1 MTDTAVPTTAAPP
14 GAPAQKPLHTSEPVD
29 IVCADGVRLRGHFF
43 GAAAGVPRPLPVLI
57 SPATGV
63 RQEFYGHFADWLARA
78 GYHVLVFDYR
88 GVGQSLHG
96 PLAQCDAQLA
106 HWGQRDQVAA
116 LQWLLARSQAPQALL
131 VGHSAG
137 GQMLGLLPNHAQVAR
152 LVGVATST
160 GWFGGMRPG
169 FALKARLSLRVLL
182 PLATRWLGYAPTARI
197 GLGENLPAAVA
208 RQWGQWCAAGGYA
221 TNAVRGR
228 PAQDFHAQ
236 VRTPVTVLY
245 ATDDDIATPATVHDL
260 LRTWPAAPHQAVA
273 VRPAD
278 HGLRSIGHIHW
289 FRPSH
294 RVLWPLIGAALR
306 GETA

>member
-1 MTDTAVPTTAAPP
+1 MTDIPATTARAAAQPAP
-14 GAPAQKPLHTSEPVD
+14 EPVD
-29 IVCADGVRLRGHFF
+29 IACADGVRLRGHFF
-43 GAAAGVPRPLPVLI
+43 HAAPGAAARPLPVLL

-63 RQEFYGHFADWLARA
+63 RQQFYWHFAGWLAQQ
-78 GYHVLVFDYR
+78 GYAVLVFDYR
-88 GVGQSLHG
+88 GIGQSLHG
-96 PLAQCDAQLA
+96 PLARCDARLVD
-106 HWGQRDQVAA
+106 WGQRDQVAA
-116 LQWLLARSQAPQALL
+116 LQWLLARCQAAQAIL

-152 LVGVATST
+152 LVGVAASS
-160 GWFGGMRPG
+160 GWFGGMRLA
-169 FALKARLSLRVLL
+169 FALKARLGLRVLM
-182 PLATRWLGYAPTARI
+182 PLASRWLGYAPTSRI

-221 TNAVRGR
+221 TNAVRGQ

-245 ATDDDIATPATVHDL
+245 ATDDDIVTPATVQDL
-260 LRTWPAAPHQAVA
+260 LRTWPAAPRSSLA

-278 HGLRSIGHIHW
+278 HGLRAIGHIHW

-294 RVLWPLIGAALR
+294 QALWPLIGAAMQ
-306 GETA
+306 G